1 MVPRGRFAQGGFG
14 PHRDIDR
21 HRDSLR
27 VVTERKSA
35 LTREA
40 GTVAPEPPHPTRSA
54 RNLDR
59 VDPTGPFA
67 SPAPAPV
74 PATPKAAKPLSKRV
88 VPPRPVLSA
97 AVVLGF
103 VGLLYVVEALDFV
116 LGGRLDDD
124 GVIPRDFSEW
134 DNILWYP
141 LLHGDWA
148 HLTGNAVP
156 LLVLGFLA
164 TSGGIKQFF
173 QVTAVIWLTSGLGVW
188 LFGSYA
194 SHIGASGLVFGF
206 LVFLLVRGAF
216 ARSPLQI
223 LLAVVV
229 FALYGAALW
238 GVLPGQP
245 GISWEGHL
253 FGALGGLL
261 AAWGVSRDARAG
273 NARAAASLGA

>member
-1 MVPRGRFAQGGFG
+1 M
-14 PHRDIDR
+14 
-21 HRDSLR
+21 
-27 VVTERKSA
+27 
-35 LTREA
+35 
-40 GTVAPEPPHPTRSA
+40 
-54 RNLDR
+54 
-59 VDPTGPFA
+59 DPTGPFTPPTPDPVVA
-67 SPAPAPV
+67 APKQA
-74 PATPKAAKPLSKRV
+74 KQAKPLAKRV

-97 AVVLGF
+97 VVVLGF
-103 VGLLYVVEALDFV
+103 VGLLYVVEAIDTV

-134 DNILWYP
+134 DNILWFP
-141 LLHGDWA
+141 LLHGDWT

-156 LLVLGFLA
+156 LLVLSYLA
-164 TSGGIKQFF
+164 TSAGIKQFF

-188 LFGSYA
+188 IFGSYG

-206 LVFLLVRGAF
+206 LVFLLVRGIF

-229 FALYGAALW
+229 FAVYGAALW

-253 FGALGGLL
+253 FGALGGVL
-261 AAWGVSRDARAG
+261 AAWGVARDARKS
-273 NARAAASLGA
+273 ARTTLDA